1 MSRFAF
7 LSVASLLMTGAADA
21 AEPIVLRDMGSF
33 HIGGRI
39 ATVSGKETRMIVRQ
53 PGGPQTKYDPNGEF
67 MVEQM
72 YVQYFLPANEKG
84 AYPLLMWHGGG
95 LTGVTYETTPDGR
108 EGWLNYFL
116 RKGWSV
122 YNSDAVER
130 GRAGWAQYP
139 DIFKSEPVFLTTANP
154 FERFRIGAGPGSYDP
169 DPAKRKL
176 MPGSQFPNDGYE
188 NFVKQNVPRWTT
200 TDDAIVAAYI
210 AEIDR
215 VGPSIILFHSQAG
228 SFGFK
233 VAQARPDK
241 VKALIA
247 IEPAGVGDP
256 AKADVLKNIP
266 TLIVY
271 GDYIEQDSR
280 WPKIRATGVAFAEGI
295 KAAGGSVD
303 VVDLPK
309 AGIKGNSHMLMMD
322 KNNAEV
328 ADLIQKWLEGKG
340 LTK

>member
-1 MSRFAF
+1 
-7 LSVASLLMTGAADA
+7 
-21 AEPIVLRDMGSF
+21 
-33 HIGGRI
+33 
-39 ATVSGKETRMIVRQ
+39 
-53 PGGPQTKYDPNGEF
+53 
-67 MVEQM
+67 
-72 YVQYFLPANEKG
+72 
-84 AYPLLMWHGGG
+84 MWHGGG
-95 LTGVTYETTPDGR
+95 LSGVTYETTPDGR

-154 FERFRIGAGPGSYDP
+154 FERFRIGDGPNSYDP

-176 MPGSQFPNDGYE
+176 MPGSQFPNEGYE

-200 TDDAIVAAYI
+200 TDDATVAAYI

-215 VGPSIILFHSQAG
+215 VGPCIILFHSQAG
-228 SFGFK
+228 TFGFK

-256 AKADVLKNIP
+256 AKVDALKNIP
-266 TLIVY
+266 TLFVY
-271 GDYIEQDSR
+271 GDYIERDSR
-280 WPKIRATGVAFAEGI
+280 WPKIRATGIAFADAM

-309 AGIKGNSHMLMMD
+309 SGIHGNSHMMMMD
-322 KNNAEV
+322 KNNTEV
-328 ADLIQKWLEGKG
+328 AALIQTWLEGKG
-340 LTK
+340 LSRKP